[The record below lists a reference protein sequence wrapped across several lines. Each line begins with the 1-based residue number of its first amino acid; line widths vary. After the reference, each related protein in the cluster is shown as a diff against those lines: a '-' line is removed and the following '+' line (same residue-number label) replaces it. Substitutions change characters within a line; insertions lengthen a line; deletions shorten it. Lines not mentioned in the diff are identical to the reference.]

1 MNLFKIVF
9 CFLWK
14 KIQEVKLLDPMQGL
28 FLILLR
34 SSKIFSI
41 VVAPIY
47 IPNNSVQGFPFPNIL
62 SNICDL
68 LEDSHSDGCKV
79 ISHYDFDLHFSN
91 N

>member
-1 MNLFKIVF
+1 MNLLKIVF

-41 VVAPIY
+41 VAAPIY
-47 IPNNSVQGFPFPNIL
+47 IPSNSAKNSLFSISSPTLGFVNFLMTAIL
-62 SNICDL
+62 TGVDDI
-68 LEDSHSDGCKV
+68 
-79 ISHYDFDLHFSN
+79 
-91 N
+91 